1 MNTLRDTDKH
11 RARPSVWPVYVV
23 AAIVGS
29 VSLQVVAGLFSG
41 LYSYSPVV
49 LPVVLF
55 GFVTIW
61 GLVRLRRWGW
71 WCGAVW
77 TSLAIVGLVGL
88 GLAFLATRRDIG
100 GELFL
105 GFFVFFVGLPG
116 LITIALFVWV
126 LATRRRLFFPPKQ
139 EGEE

>member
-1 MNTLRDTDKH
+1 MNTHRDTDEGK
-11 RARPSVWPVYVV
+11 ARPSVWPVYVV
-23 AAIVGS
+23 AAIVGA
-29 VSLQVVAGLFSG
+29 VSLQAVAGLFSG
-41 LYSYSPVV
+41 LYFNS
-49 LPVVLF
+49 PVVLF

-116 LITIALFVWV
+116 LITIALFMWV
-126 LATRRRLFFPPKQ
+126 LATRRQLFFPPKP
-139 EGEE
+139 EHEE